1 MHTVTWSDMSGSDFA
16 RYRLGDLLGDPD
28 QDKEL
33 LERASPIRR
42 VASIKTPIL
51 MAYGGEDRRV
61 PLIHGERMKAALEAQ
76 GVPVEWVVYR
86 EEGHGWLKEENQYDF
101 ARRVE
106 KFLGKHIG
114 K

>member
-1 MHTVTWSDMSGSDFA
+1 MS
-16 RYRLGDLLGDPD
+16 
-28 QDKEL
+28 
-33 LERASPIRR
+33 RASPLQR
-42 VASIKTPIL
+42 AAEIKAPIL
-51 MAYGGEDRRV
+51 MAYGGEDFRV
-61 PLIHGERMKAALEAQ
+61 PLIHGERMKAALDAR

-106 KFLGKHIG
+106 KFLARHIG